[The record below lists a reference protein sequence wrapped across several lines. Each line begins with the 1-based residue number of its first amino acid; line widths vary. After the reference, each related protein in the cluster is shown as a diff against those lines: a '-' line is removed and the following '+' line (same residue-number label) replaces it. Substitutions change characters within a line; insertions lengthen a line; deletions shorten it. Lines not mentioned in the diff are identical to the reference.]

1 MNAAQLRGHL
11 TRLSLD
17 VAKLR
22 NDADREWR
30 ASGDDRHLVLWVRLK
45 HAAEQLDEANRIVG
59 EAFASSLVAAH
70 LPGLTDSDR
79 AQADEA
85 GRRA

>member
-17 VAKLR
+17 VAKLQR
-22 NDADREWR
+22 DADAAWR
-30 ASGDDRHLVLWVRLK
+30 STGDDRHLTLWVRLK
-45 HAAEQLDEANRIVG
+45 HAAENLEQANRIVG

-70 LPGLTDSDR
+70 LPELTDADR